1 MKLIIRYFIFFLLL
15 SPKIF
20 ATNVDEF
27 NQHFKLLPQPQKIEL
42 LNEKGLY
49 YTDLRD
55 VYLKNTNQ
63 KPVMT
68 GLLENLPLSGIQKEG
83 TLSLI
88 LSHDLGLPSPEGYT
102 LEIKDKQVIIQAEQ
116 EAGLFYGIQTLIQLL
131 EDSHDQ
137 KIEIP
142 ACRIVDY
149 PEIAYRAIHLDLKH
163 HIDAGHYYSQMIDRL
178 ANIKINAIIIEFE
191 DKLRYRQAPLVGAA
205 NAITIEEF
213 AAISRYAKERNIEIS
228 PLIQGLG
235 HASFILK
242 HEEYKKLRDDPAS
255 DWVFDPLNPE
265 TYKLQFALYED
276 AIAATP
282 YGKYLHIGGDEVGT
296 LGKSELCKKS
306 GKNPFE
312 LQMYWLKKVTEFA
325 NEHNRIPIFWDDMV
339 FKLSGLYKT
348 TYDPEITEQNVRD
361 LWTKNMPMLEKS
373 IPLFPQN
380 CVYMRWNYDYPKL
393 PGNLNAIDWYKE
405 HGLNMM
411 AATSAQC
418 MTAMMPRN
426 NSNFQ
431 AIKDFC
437 QLTSEK
443 RMNGIL
449 CTIWDDCSPHFE
461 TVWRGLY
468 DFALFSWNY
477 EDISP
482 ETANALFRH
491 RFYSPELEPAS
502 FEFQNLLEKA
512 LAFWDVALISEGDRE
527 NYHKTFKLIDLPDA
541 NKKGIWAMKYKEK
554 IGLAGDAVSQYRL
567 INTRIEKALELSRRN
582 TYSVEVFKQINEL
595 QVYPSNLLL
604 LLQQYDNAPAQNKKE
619 ISLRIKKFVNDFGA
633 LRVRLETVFSE
644 TRILGNPEE
653 YQLDSN
659 FHQHLANGTNNT
671 DWMYMYELVMNQKI
685 MEWLSAQG
693 ID

>member
-88 LSHDLGLPSPEGYT
+88 LNHDLGLPSPEGYT

-116 EAGLFYGIQTLIQLL
+116 EAGLFYGIQTLMQLL

-163 HIDAGHYYSQMIDRL
+163 HIDAGHYYYQMIDRL

-235 HASFILK
+235 HASYILK
-242 HEEYKKLRDDPAS
+242 HEEYKNLRDDPAS

-282 YGKYLHIGGDEVGT
+282 YGKYLHIGGDEVGN

-306 GKNPFE
+306 GKNAFE

-361 LWTKNMPMLEKS
+361 LWSKNMPMLEKS

-405 HGLNMM
+405 HGLNVM

-502 FEFQNLLEKA
+502 FEFQDLLEKA
-512 LAFWDVALISEGDRE
+512 LTFWDVVLISEGDRE

-541 NKKGIWAMKYKEK
+541 NEKGIWAMKYKEK
-554 IGLAGDAVSQYRL
+554 IGLAGDAVLQYRL

-604 LLQQYDNAPAQNKKE
+604 LLQQYDNAPVQNKKE
-619 ISLRIKKFVNDFGA
+619 ISLQIKRFVNDFGA

-644 TRILGNPEE
+644 TRILGNPEG

-659 FHQHLANGTNNT
+659 FHEHLANGTNNT
-671 DWMYMYELVMNQKI
+671 DWMYMYELAMNEKI
-685 MEWLSAQG
+685 LEWLSAQG